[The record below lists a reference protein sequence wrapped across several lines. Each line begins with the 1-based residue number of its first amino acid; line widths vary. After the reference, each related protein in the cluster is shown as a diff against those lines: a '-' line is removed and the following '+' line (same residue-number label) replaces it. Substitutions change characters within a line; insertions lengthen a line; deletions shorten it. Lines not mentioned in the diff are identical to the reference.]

1 MPGIWPYLLSCHA
14 TAACLT
20 SMMWNVTDAGSLK
33 KHSSFYNINLPL
45 AGSFCPLSGYWSSF
59 FFFQFGTLASFM
71 RPFLDSVSVKD
82 LTQQM
87 GPVGADVKIR
97 ARHYNASDTGCF
109 RGRPVIV
116 AILLLIYCRC
126 ILCSDINVW
135 SKSSHLGFC
144 ERAGCY
150 KDTQT
155 QFKGV
160 MKSEKCNYSVI
171 THVTDSWHTKS
182 HF

>member
-14 TAACLT
+14 TAACLA
-20 SMMWNVTDAGSLK
+20 SMMWKITDAGSLK
-33 KHSSFYNINLPL
+33 KHSSFYNINHPL
-45 AGSFCPLSGYWSSF
+45 AGSFCPLSGFWSIF
-59 FFFQFGTLASFM
+59 FFFQFGTLATFM

-135 SKSSHLGFC
+135 SKSSHSGFC

-150 KDTQT
+150 KDTLAKSSL
-155 QFKGV
+155 KGWWRV
-160 MKSEKCNYSVI
+160 RSVI
-171 THVTDSWHTKS
+171 TL
-182 HF
+182 